1 MINAKSTTKK
11 SPASRHSEDETR
23 HRNMQIGTRRS
34 DGLES
39 AFALLTDKANGQEFG
54 ENSLTRH
61 ICTTHS
67 RGPSARLAHPLRDRS
82 AAQDDSFNIFLR
94 ASVSPLWIFK
104 PGPEQML
111 HGTGAARIVFM
122 KTERW
127 LLLFIT
133 AISLTGTVFAQAG
146 RRAAPPPKTAD
157 KCLLKENINEDIS
170 AQVAK
175 FKLVSMPFSVNGLSD
190 AERKMVYKLVE
201 ASQFLESIYW
211 RQSDPKGLELYKR
224 LLGCNQVMNQK
235 IRRFL
240 MINGSRYDLLEN
252 NKPFVGSD
260 PFLPGH
266 SLYPA
271 GIARQEIEAYVA
283 KHPEKKAQIYSPF
296 TVVKRQGAELVAV
309 PYHIEYKPWLTGA
322 AAALRQAAALS
333 PDKAFA
339 NFLRLRADALL
350 TDDYYK
356 SDIAWLDLE
365 NPKFD
370 IIFAPYETYLDDL
383 LGVKTSYGTAVMI
396 RNQEESAA
404 LDNFKKNVPEIQDAL
419 PLAPE
424 DRPSMQGKSTPMEV
438 MDTPF
443 RAGDLRHGYQAVAD
457 NLPNDPR
464 IHQEKGT
471 KKIFF
476 KNFMDA
482 RVNYVVLPIG
492 KQLMREDQAAL
503 ASMEGYLA
511 VVLMHEICHGLG
523 PAYARTSTG
532 KADIR
537 ESIGP
542 AYAGLEEA
550 KADIVGLFALN
561 WLMDKG
567 VVQKDQA
574 NGFYASHVAGIFR
587 TVRFGVAEAHGR
599 AEMME
604 FNYFAEQGA
613 IALDS
618 KIGKYA
624 IDFTKMPQ
632 AVATL
637 AKELL
642 EIEATGDRNRA
653 EQWLKKYDFMPAEL
667 KSALIS
673 VKDVPVDVDPVSAF
687 GEQIQ

>member
-1 MINAKSTTKK
+1 MKIHPWLPVVALMITVS
-11 SPASRHSEDETR
+11 SPA
-23 HRNMQIGTRRS
+23 
-34 DGLES
+34 
-39 AFALLTDKANGQEFG
+39 
-54 ENSLTRH
+54 
-61 ICTTHS
+61 
-67 RGPSARLAHPLRDRS
+67 
-82 AAQDDSFNIFLR
+82 
-94 ASVSPLWIFK
+94 
-104 PGPEQML
+104 
-111 HGTGAARIVFM
+111 
-122 KTERW
+122 
-127 LLLFIT
+127 
-133 AISLTGTVFAQAG
+133 FAQAG
-146 RRAAPPPKTAD
+146 RRAAPAPKTAD
-157 KCLLKENINEDIS
+157 KCLLRENINEDIA

-190 AERKMVYKLVE
+190 QERKMVYKLVE

-252 NKPFVGSD
+252 NKPFVGSE
-260 PFLPGH
+260 PFLPGR

-271 GIARQEIEAYVA
+271 GITRQEIEAYVA

-309 PYHIEYKPWLTGA
+309 PYHVEYRPWLSGA
-322 AAALRQAAALS
+322 ATALREAAALS

-339 NFLRLRADALL
+339 NFLRLRAEALL

-356 SDIAWLDLE
+356 SDIAWLELE

-383 LGVKTSYGTAVMI
+383 LGVKTSYGAAVMI
-396 RNQEESAA
+396 RNDAA
-404 LDNFKKNVPEIQDAL
+404 SSSLDTFKKYVPEIQDAL

-492 KQLMREDQAAL
+492 KLLMREDQAAM
-503 ASMEGYLA
+503 ASMDGYLA

-523 PAYARTSTG
+523 PAYARTSAG
-532 KADIR
+532 QADIR

-542 AYAGLEEA
+542 TYAGLEEA

-561 WLMDKG
+561 WLMEKG
-567 VVQKDQA
+567 VVPKEKAQE
-574 NGFYASHVAGIFR
+574 FYASHVAGIFR

-604 FNYFAEQGA
+604 FNYFVEQGA
-613 IALDS
+613 ITYDQ
-618 KIGKYA
+618 KTGKYA
-624 IDFTKMPQ
+624 IDFTKMQ
-632 AVATL
+632 TAIASL

-653 EQWLKKYDFMPAEL
+653 EQWFKKYDSMPSEL
-667 KSALIS
+667 KSALAS
-673 VKDVPVDVDPVSAF
+673 VKDVPVDIDPVSAF

>member
-1 MINAKSTTKK
+1 
-11 SPASRHSEDETR
+11 
-23 HRNMQIGTRRS
+23 
-34 DGLES
+34 
-39 AFALLTDKANGQEFG
+39 
-54 ENSLTRH
+54 
-61 ICTTHS
+61 
-67 RGPSARLAHPLRDRS
+67 
-82 AAQDDSFNIFLR
+82 
-94 ASVSPLWIFK
+94 
-104 PGPEQML
+104 
-111 HGTGAARIVFM
+111 M
-122 KTERW
+122 KMER
-127 LLLFIT
+127 LLLVLLL
-133 AISLTGTVFAQAG
+133 AISSSGIALAQAG

-157 KCLLKENINEDIS
+157 KCLLKENINEDIA

-190 AERKMVYKLVE
+190 QERKMVYKLVE
-201 ASQFLESIYW
+201 AAQFLESAYW
-211 RQSDPKGLELYKR
+211 RQSDPRGLELYKR

-240 MINGSRYDLLEN
+240 MINGSRYDLLED

-260 PFLPGH
+260 PFPPGRA
-266 SLYPA
+266 LYPA
-271 GIARQEIEAYVA
+271 GITRQEIETYVA
-283 KHPEKKAQIYSPF
+283 RHPEKKAQIYNPY
-296 TVVKRQGAELVAV
+296 TVVKRQGAELIAV

-322 AAALRQAAALS
+322 ATALREAAALS
-333 PDKAFA
+333 GDKAFA
-339 NFLRLRADALL
+339 NFLRLRAEALL

-356 SDIAWLDLE
+356 SDIAWLELE

-370 IIFAPYETYLDDL
+370 IIFAPYETYLDGL
-383 LGVKTSYGTAVMI
+383 LGVKTSYGAAVMI
-396 RNQEESAA
+396 RNDAESAG
-404 LDNFKKNVPEIQDAL
+404 LDTFKKYVPEIQDAL

-482 RVNYVVLPIG
+482 RVNNVVLPIG
-492 KQLMREDQAAL
+492 KLLMREDQAAM
-503 ASMEGYLA
+503 ASMDGYLA

-523 PAYARTSTG
+523 PAYARTSAG
-532 KADIR
+532 RADIR

-542 AYAGLEEA
+542 TYAGLEEA

-561 WLMDKG
+561 WLMEKGLAPKDKAP
-567 VVQKDQA
+567 Q
-574 NGFYASHVAGIFR
+574 FYASHVAGIFR

-604 FNYFAEQGA
+604 FNYFVEQRA
-613 IALDS
+613 ITRDAT
-618 KIGKYA
+618 GRYA
-624 IDFTKMPQ
+624 IDFTKMTE
-632 AVATL
+632 AIATL

-653 EQWLKKYDFMPAEL
+653 EQWFKKYDSMPAEL
-667 KSALIS
+667 KSALTN
-673 VKDVPVDVDPVSAF
+673 VKDVPVDIDPVSAF
-687 GEQIQ
+687 GEQIR